1 MRSSPCHPKT
11 STLVLLLRWLLIRP
25 LQKMGMNSTVW
36 SEEQANASQAHL
48 EGFLAFWPEQF
59 GPGCRED
66 IAGSGQQVSR
76 CYLHRSVRHGPAA
89 HSLVIRWLPLIWNSL
104 GSCHAR
110 KRDLQL
116 VAQHYNCTLGVQ
128 GYHTLQCSSFV
139 VNLFCG

>member
-1 MRSSPCHPKT
+1 MSAELSLSPKDVHARAAAAVAPHPPPPENWDEFNC
-11 STLVLLLRWLLIRP
+11 V
-25 LQKMGMNSTVW
+25 
-36 SEEQANASQAHL
+36 EQANASQAHL

-116 VAQHYNCTLGVQ
+116 VAEHYNCTLGVQ
-128 GYHTLQCSSFV
+128 GYHTL
-139 VNLFCG
+139 